1 LKQKTVKLDSYII
14 FCCFSVVKL
23 ASPIPELIVRKGNCN
38 IYFQELVKESPLE
51 LIVFVTG

>member
-1 LKQKTVKLDSYII
+1 VQLDSYVI